1 MEPIKE
7 REILLKILALINEGK
22 MVAFEDDWGGNT
34 ITICVDNAHTHC
46 GSPDGSFQQMVDDLY
61 LALVQDRGP
70 SRTDCP
76 TEAEYT

>member
-1 MEPIKE
+1 MELIKE
-7 REILLKILALINEGK
+7 REILQKILALVNEGR
-22 MVAFEDDWGGNT
+22 MVAFEEDWGGNT

-70 SRTDCP
+70 SWAHGVNTQRG
-76 TEAEYT
+76 